1 MLPNPP
7 EDTAGGGRSA
17 ESLPFNYSAAR
28 ASCCPC
34 WSQRKALARAPRL
47 GLAGVVKVWFQDRQ
61 AACASGSWHHS
72 LGLGHSALGASPAL
86 PIRAALGLAVP
97 GQGLELSFSL
107 QSLCYG
113 MEVLAL
119 SKFPKPRW
127 GVWGRRGKEGKLT
140 DHRRKPRW
148 LCWPLGPRH
157 PVPPPRCLRHRALHP
172 DQEYTGPCCSLC
184 LECPGPSIHPARLCP
199 SITFSVKPSLTSMG
213 RG

>member
-7 EDTAGGGRSA
+7 EDTAGGGRST

-61 AACASGSWHHS
+61 AACASGCWHHS

-113 MEVLAL
+113 TEVLAL
-119 SKFPKPRW
+119 TKFPKPRW
-127 GVWGRRGKEGKLT
+127 GAGAGKGRR
-140 DHRRKPRW
+140 
-148 LCWPLGPRH
+148 
-157 PVPPPRCLRHRALHP
+157 A
-172 DQEYTGPCCSLC
+172 S
-184 LECPGPSIHPARLCP
+184 
-199 SITFSVKPSLTSMG
+199 SLTTGESPG
-213 RG
+213 GFAGPWVLGILSRPHAVSDTGHSALTKNTLVHAVPSAWNALALPFILQDSAQASPSP